1 MLDFARMKRS
11 NRITEETVAWG
22 FLIEEALAALA
33 CILSVCWIFF
43 SK

>member
-11 NRITEETVAWG
+11 NPVTGETLAWG
-22 FLIEEALAALA
+22 FLIEQIVVAVAL
-33 CILSVCWIFF
+33 ILSVCWIFF